1 MFHST
6 SKEFP
11 QNYKVVFEN
20 NYHVEKEK
28 KIFVHFTLLN
38 TKRICGG
45 NSCCTQLVSTLF
57 SYLLSSSSALS
68 GNNFRMEI
76 SNEKQLHA
84 LLPSS
89 DTLKM
94 ETTKEM
100 NDELITNNNNLHI
113 YPNVD
118 VSEYSPKFGAAAKFE
133 DDSSEEDT
141 DGSHS
146 NLSRN
151 LQHTTNNFNNDVNK
165 FGSSET
171 LSSTTTQNIGTIPEN
186 QLELKRQTKIISVDS
201 QQNSNNNS
209 KIESPKDEVKS
220 GRRNKSKKPE
230 RSQSQKPQTGGLAHF
245 MLPTCNTIIRSIK
258 TRHSSNV
265 QHKTNCPYQRH
276 KRSSGNFSRQY
287 QPIGD
292 ELLDENSR
300 RMVQILESD
309 SSNRYESSS
318 KNGSVSHYP
327 LNSTNSP
334 LIGCHRMTKFFP
346 KVDENGHAFSTHIGN
361 KSKKDVEEFLNR
373 MSQPKYKNDK
383 CQLKNKNNRITAS
396 ICLPST
402 KCCGR
407 SKILS
412 YTRPTTSSSN
422 KSVRSKISEELKRKS
437 QRLNVTTKSK
447 VLTDVETSRNSS
459 RTSTLSSRRV
469 KEFDA
474 QEYKRK
480 MEEGRQLHLRRTTE
494 ELKKKEEDER
504 LKQKLEEERKF
515 EEVKLLREK
524 EEEKRIETERKME
537 EQKRL
542 LEEEEEKL
550 REEHE
555 EKRRKNEKLSEET
568 NRTLEHVRTLLTNSK
583 SPNDSYNGNNSIN
596 DGANN
601 KIVSSILSKH
611 GITLPITSPSKENTI
626 LISSSVTNVEAEKK
640 LIESNESSSTSSTTP
655 SSSEGE
661 EEEEEEEDSLPSE
674 QGRETMKNF
683 EDEKNHQ
690 ESMELNPSVIQLEYS
705 T

>member
-276 KRSSGNFSRQY
+276 KRSS
-287 QPIGD
+287 
-292 ELLDENSR
+292 
-300 RMVQILESD
+300 V
-309 SSNRYESSS
+309 
-318 KNGSVSHYP
+318 
-327 LNSTNSP
+327 
-334 LIGCHRMTKFFP
+334 FP